1 MKKKAFIIIPSMV
14 IFVLF
19 IILIVKIGHK
29 RSRSQH
35 NKSEL
40 VKQSDDEIRQ
50 DEGESYED
58 ITSEISDSET
68 KEDITSDANNR
79 VYLNVNNILQNPE
92 LPTGCEA
99 VSATIVL
106 NYYGI
111 NISKTDF
118 VDSYLTY
125 STDPYLGFCGGT
137 PYDEPDG
144 SSLQWVAA
152 GPIAESMNKAIK
164 DLGYG
169 YRADDIT
176 GTSFEEI
183 LKLVEEGHP
192 VIYWALENMRSGN
205 HTLVLI
211 GYDCLEGICYFADPL
226 KSGIQRYTY
235 EASRQAFNKRGNQA
249 VIINSNN

>member
-50 DEGESYED
+50 DEGESY
-58 ITSEISDSET
+58 
-68 KEDITSDANNR
+68 EDITSDANNR

-144 SSLQWVAA
+144 SPLQWVAA

-169 YRADDIT
+169 YRADNIT

-211 GYDCLEGICYFADPL
+211 GYDRLEGICYFADPL